1 MTTPEMLDE
10 RYGRTRPGAT
20 RWIVAAVI
28 VLAVVGFGAVGW
40 SIFTANVDAVDADTS
55 GFEVVDEHSVA
66 VSFQFSGPV
75 GRSIACA
82 LEAQDVEHGI
92 VGWKVVEYP
101 ASDLPAR
108 AFREVLS
115 TTGVATTGLVNSC
128 WVT

>member
-10 RYGRTRPGAT
+10 RYGRTRPAMP
-20 RWIVAAVI
+20 RWVVVAVI
-28 VLAVVGFGAVGW
+28 VVAAVGFGAVGW
-40 SIFTANVDAVDADTS
+40 SIFAANIDAVDADTT

-82 LEAQDVEHGI
+82 LEAQDREHGV

-108 AFREVLS
+108 AFREVLA
-115 TTGVATTGLVNSC
+115 TTGDATTGLVNSC